1 WPDSVP
7 RIVRETLKRDLDWV
21 ADDAVAF
28 TAEDGQ
34 LLDDL
39 CREQGVPTE
48 LVMRLLD
55 IERSSHGLKRRH
67 AVHTRIEETF
77 KLEWRDREAVVAE
90 RRARM
95 GDR

>member
-1 WPDSVP
+1 LLRKLLETQVAMAAEAPPGETDTLIHEAELHEIRRIWRTERGDWPDSVP

-39 CREQGVPTE
+39 CREQGVPT
-48 LVMRLLD
+48 
-55 IERSSHGLKRRH
+55 
-67 AVHTRIEETF
+67 
-77 KLEWRDREAVVAE
+77 
-90 RRARM
+90 
-95 GDR
+95 